1 MKENQTQKYYWGIGL
16 ENETYM
22 QFEESLIVSGEFIQ
36 EKIGFEKYSID
47 YRKCYI
53 PESITPLLKKAF
65 SLNENYKVSR
75 MINSHSLEKLD
86 INFQHKTIKVP
97 TTEGSSDTT
106 AELKTHSIDNPEY
119 LGKSI
124 MELFLE
130 DQPYNIQSMITQRE
144 KTMGSVHFDG
154 DSIEFVTKY
163 FENRTIVD
171 SCNELKAT
179 KKLFLDKINE
189 SCVLKE
195 KLNFPDY
202 NKGLNMFMTNQ
213 ENLVLFNNGTY
224 HFHITLPTLTENS
237 RIVDYNTFDTTHA
250 NAIYLLQW
258 FEPFFIATLG
268 SPDIMG
274 VISNTYDL
282 DENFTLGSMRN
293 AMSRYIGV
301 GTYNKS
307 MPKGKILTYKVA
319 DFRKLLKFEKE
330 DNIWWRDRIELEME
344 YELLPE
350 VGLDFNQEKMY
361 QSGFEFRSFDEF
373 PATYLNDVL
382 FAIIII
388 CEHAVNLPNIKW
400 GHDSVAWNNLVFK
413 SLKYGYLTEI
423 NEEEKQE
430 VLNLLQLLNPSD
442 TNFNTLKAEF
452 EEIVLL
458 DEFFFKILAVLHDK
472 YKDNNVCIDAMSGQ
486 KTTFPPQWDNFNK
499 YQVEQHR
506 LQISPMLSPK
516 TSYTRKKSYKTK
528 LENQVTEVY

>member
-1 MKENQTQKYYWGIGL
+1 MKDNQTKKYYWGIGL

-47 YRKCYI
+47 YRKCYK
-53 PESITPLLKKAF
+53 PESLAPILKKAF
-65 SLNENYKVSR
+65 GLNENYKVSR
-75 MINSHSLEKLD
+75 MMNSHSLEKLD
-86 INFQHKTIKVP
+86 INYQHKTIAPIKPLIDTETGEVSAQP
-97 TTEGSSDTT
+97 TE
-106 AELKTHSIDNPEY
+106 NPEY

-130 DQPYNIQSMITQRE
+130 DQPYNIQSMITQRN

-163 FENRTIVD
+163 FENRTIGE
-171 SCNELKAT
+171 SCKELKAT

-189 SCVLKE
+189 SSVLNG

-202 NKGLNMFMTNQ
+202 NNGLNMFMTNQ

-224 HFHITLPTLTENS
+224 HFHITLPSLTEDS
-237 RIVDYNTFDTTHA
+237 RIVDYKEFERTHA

-274 VISNTYDL
+274 VISDTYSL
-282 DENFTLGSMRN
+282 DKKFTLGSMRN

-301 GTYNKS
+301 GTYNKA
-307 MPKGKILTYKVA
+307 MPKGKILTYNVD

-330 DNIWWRDRIELEME
+330 ENIWWRDQIEADME
-344 YELLPE
+344 YEMLSE

-373 PATYLNDVL
+373 PAEYLNDVL
-382 FAIIII
+382 FAIILI
-388 CEHAVNLPNIKW
+388 CEHSLNLPDVQW
-400 GHDSVAWNNLVFK
+400 AHDSKAWNNLVFK
-413 SLKYGYLTEI
+413 TLKMGYATEI

-430 VLNLLQLLNPSD
+430 VLDLLQLLNPSD
-442 TNFNTLKAEF
+442 ANYNTLKSEF
-452 EEIVLL
+452 EVIVNL
-458 DEFFFKILAVLHDK
+458 DEFFFKILAVLHDM
-472 YKDNNVCIDAMSGQ
+472 YKDNNICLDSMYGQ
-486 KTTFPPQWDNFNK
+486 KTSVPPQWDNFNK
-499 YQVEQHR
+499 YQTEKH
-506 LQISPMLSPK
+506 LQQIGAFC
-516 TSYTRKKSYKTK
+516 
-528 LENQVTEVY
+528 EN

>member
-1 MKENQTQKYYWGIGL
+1 MKENQTKKYYWGIGL

-47 YRKCYI
+47 YRKCYK
-53 PESITPLLKKAF
+53 PESLTPVLKKAF

-75 MINSHSLEKLD
+75 MMNSHSLEKLD
-86 INFQHKTIKVP
+86 VNYQHKTLSAAKPLIEN
-97 TTEGSSDTT
+97 TDTT
-106 AELKTHSIDNPEY
+106 AVILPPLDNPDY

-130 DQPYNIQSMITQRE
+130 DQPYNIQSMITQRN

-171 SCNELKAT
+171 SCKELKAT
-179 KKLFLDKINE
+179 KKLFLDTINE
-189 SCVLKE
+189 SNVIKE

-202 NKGLNMFMTNQ
+202 NNGLNMFMTNQ

-237 RIVDYNTFDTTHA
+237 RIVDYKDFDKTHS

-274 VISNTYDL
+274 VISTKYDL
-282 DENFTLGSMRN
+282 DKKFTLGSMRN

-307 MPKGKILTYKVA
+307 MPKGKILTYNVD

-330 DNIWWRDRIELEME
+330 ENIWWRDQIQSEME
-344 YELLPE
+344 YELLSE

-373 PATYLNDVL
+373 PAQYLNDVL
-382 FAIIII
+382 FSIILI
-388 CEHAVNLPNIKW
+388 CEHALNLPDVQW
-400 GHDSVAWNNLVFK
+400 GHDSAAWNNLVFK
-413 SLKYGYLTEI
+413 TLKYGYLTEI
-423 NEEEKQE
+423 NEEEKNE
-430 VLNLLQLLNPSD
+430 VLVLLQLLNPVDS
-442 TNFNTLKAEF
+442 NYKTLKAEF
-452 EEIVLL
+452 ETIVLL
-458 DEFFFKILAVLHDK
+458 DEFFFKILEVLHEK
-472 YKDNNVCIDAMSGQ
+472 YKDNNVCIDSMYGQ
-486 KTTFPPQWDNFNK
+486 KTSFPPKWDNFNK
-499 YQVEQHR
+499 YQTEQHMQ
-506 LQISPMLSPK
+506 QIGSFFK
-516 TSYTRKKSYKTK
+516 
-528 LENQVTEVY
+528 N

>member
-1 MKENQTQKYYWGIGL
+1 MKDNQTKKYYWGIGL

-47 YRKCYI
+47 YRKCYK
-53 PESITPLLKKAF
+53 PESLAPILKKAF
-65 SLNENYKVSR
+65 GLNENYKVSR
-75 MINSHSLEKLD
+75 MMNSHSLEKLD
-86 INFQHKTIKVP
+86 INYQHKTIAPIKPLIDTETGEVSAQP
-97 TTEGSSDTT
+97 TE
-106 AELKTHSIDNPEY
+106 NPEY

-130 DQPYNIQSMITQRE
+130 DQPYNIQSMITQRN

-163 FENRTIVD
+163 FENRTIGE
-171 SCNELKAT
+171 SCKELKAT

-189 SCVLKE
+189 SSVLNG

-202 NKGLNMFMTNQ
+202 NNGLNMFMTNQ

-224 HFHITLPTLTENS
+224 HFHITLPSLTEDS
-237 RIVDYNTFDTTHA
+237 RIVDYKEFERTHA

-274 VISNTYDL
+274 VISDTYSL
-282 DENFTLGSMRN
+282 DKKFTLGSMRN

-301 GTYNKS
+301 GTYNKA
-307 MPKGKILTYKVA
+307 MPKGKILTYNVD

-330 DNIWWRDRIELEME
+330 ENIWWRDQIEADME
-344 YELLPE
+344 YEMLSE

-373 PATYLNDVL
+373 PAEYLNDVL
-382 FAIIII
+382 FAIILI
-388 CEHAVNLPNIKW
+388 CEHSLNLPDVQW
-400 GHDSVAWNNLVFK
+400 AHDSKAWNNLVFK
-413 SLKYGYLTEI
+413 TLKMGYATEI

-430 VLNLLQLLNPSD
+430 VLDLLQLLNPSD
-442 TNFNTLKAEF
+442 ANYNTLKSEF
-452 EEIVLL
+452 EAIVNL
-458 DEFFFKILAVLHDK
+458 DEFFFKILAVLHDM
-472 YKDNNVCIDAMSGQ
+472 YKDNNICLDSMYGQ
-486 KTTFPPQWDNFNK
+486 KTSSPPQWDNFNK
-499 YQVEQHR
+499 YQTEKH
-506 LQISPMLSPK
+506 LQQIGAFC
-516 TSYTRKKSYKTK
+516 
-528 LENQVTEVY
+528 EN

>member
-1 MKENQTQKYYWGIGL
+1 MKDTQTNKYYWGIGL

-36 EKIGFEKYSID
+36 KKIGFERYSLD
-47 YRKCYI
+47 YRKCYK
-53 PESITPLLKKAF
+53 PESLAPLLKKAF
-65 SLNENYKVSR
+65 ALNKNYKVSR

-86 INFQHKTIKVP
+86 VNYQHKTLLVAE
-97 TTEGSSDTT
+97 TADVTETSETNPKPI
-106 AELKTHSIDNPEY
+106 ENPEY
-119 LGKSI
+119 QGKSI

-130 DQPYNIQSMITQRE
+130 DQPYNIQSMITQRN

-171 SCNELKAT
+171 SCKELSAT

-189 SCVLKE
+189 SSVLNG

-202 NKGLNMFMTNQ
+202 NNGLNMFMTNQ
-213 ENLVLFNNGTY
+213 EKLVLFNNGTY
-224 HFHITLPTLTENS
+224 HFHITLPSLTEDS
-237 RIVDYNTFDTTHA
+237 RIVDYNKFDKTHA

-274 VISNTYDL
+274 VISDKYGL
-282 DENFTLGSMRN
+282 DKKFTLGSMRN

-307 MPKGKILTYKVA
+307 MPKGKILTYKVD
-319 DFRKLLKFEKE
+319 DFRKLLKFQKE
-330 DNIWWRDRIELEME
+330 ENIWWRDQIETSMD
-344 YELLPE
+344 YELLSE

-373 PATYLNDVL
+373 PAEYLNDVL
-382 FAIIII
+382 FSIILI
-388 CEHAVNLPNIKW
+388 CEHSLNLPDVQW
-400 GHDSVAWNNLVFK
+400 GHDSIAWNNLVFK
-413 SLKYGYLTEI
+413 TLNNGYLTEI
-423 NEEEKQE
+423 DEAEKSE

-442 TNFNTLKAEF
+442 SNYETLKSEF
-452 EEIVLL
+452 EAIVML
-458 DEFFFKILAVLHDK
+458 DQFFFKILAVLHDK
-472 YKDNNVCIDAMSGQ
+472 YKENNVCLDSMYGQ
-486 KTTFPPQWDNFNK
+486 KASFPPKWDNFNK
-499 YQVEQHR
+499 YQTEKH
-506 LQISPMLSPK
+506 LQQIGIFCD
-516 TSYTRKKSYKTK
+516 
-528 LENQVTEVY
+528 N